1 MTLTVFL
8 AVLCAA
14 AMHAIWNA
22 IIKVR
27 LDRFASISLMTL
39 GMGAAALPVLPFVDL
54 PQGKVWFWIVLSAA
68 IHIGYRLFLI
78 NAYETGDLAQTYPLA
93 RGTAPLLTTIGGVL
107 LLGEIPAGL
116 SVVGILLLSTGTLL
130 MSLRGGAQLGALD
143 RRSVG
148 FALVTSVCVAGYT
161 LTDGSGARLAAT
173 ASSYAAWLF
182 VVDGLWT
189 LALCLYIRGRGI
201 LAAMLPEWKTGIL
214 TGLLGCGILLDRH
227 VGDDQ
232 GADRLG
238 GGVARNLHPVCHVHR
253 HLRLARKGDAM
264 AGRGRAPH
272 RGRRHCAASGLNGLP
287 EAFAKPPAA
296 SSA

>member
-22 IIKVR
+22 VIKVR

-39 GMGAAALPVLPFVDL
+39 GMGVAALPVLPFVDL

-68 IHIGYRLFLI
+68 IHTGYRLFLI
-78 NAYETGDLAQTYPLA
+78 KAYETGDLAQAYPLA
-93 RGTAPLLTTIGGVL
+93 RGTAPLMTTIGGVL

-130 MSLRGGAQLGALD
+130 MSLRGGAQLGAFD

-201 LAAMLPEWKTGIL
+201 LVAMLPEWKTGIL
-214 TGLLGCGILLDRH
+214 TGLLGAASYWIAMWAMTKAPIASVAALRETSILFAMFIAIFALREK
-227 VGDDQ
+227 VTRWRA
-232 GADRLG
+232 GAALLIVAGVIALRLG
-238 GGVARNLHPVCHVHR
+238 
-253 HLRLARKGDAM
+253 
-264 AGRGRAPH
+264 
-272 RGRRHCAASGLNGLP
+272 
-287 EAFAKPPAA
+287 
-296 SSA
+296 